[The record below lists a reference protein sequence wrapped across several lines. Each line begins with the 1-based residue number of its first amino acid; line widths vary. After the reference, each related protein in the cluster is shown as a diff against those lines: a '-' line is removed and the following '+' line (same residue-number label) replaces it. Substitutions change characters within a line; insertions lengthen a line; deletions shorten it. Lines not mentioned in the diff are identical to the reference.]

1 MKRLLLIPD
10 GMADWKNPKTGKTP
24 LEEADTPN
32 MDFLAKEGAC
42 GIART
47 IPDGYEP
54 GSDVANLTILGID
67 VRKYYTGRGPIE
79 ALAKGI
85 KTKIAFRCNL
95 VYVENG
101 VMVDYSG
108 NRIDD
113 REAEIAVNALNSA
126 LKEKIKDFK
135 LYCGRSYRHIL
146 AVDRDIDGDIG
157 GGVGG
162 NKLTETNKTNLT
174 ETKTFAPHDIIG
186 KRIENYLPKGKLAS
200 ELREFIRISE
210 KVLPE
215 VTDKANMAWP
225 WSGGKIP
232 NFPSFSKLRGVR
244 GTMISEVDLLQGIG
258 RGLKMNVVE
267 VEGVTGYVNTNYK
280 GLAKAALRA
289 LKEDSFVVLHLEGI
303 DEVSHEGNYELK
315 VEAIE
320 LYDEKIVGYIID
332 RLDLSEIAIM
342 LLPDHPTPVEKR
354 THVSEPVPFLVYGG
368 KRDDVRTFTEKSCRK
383 GMFGEISGLKLMD
396 ILFSS

>member
-126 LKEKIKDFK
+126 LKEKMKDFK
-135 LYCGRSYRHIL
+135 LYRGRSYRHIL
-146 AVDRDIDGDIG
+146 AIDRDIDRDIG
-157 GGVGG
+157 GDVGG
-162 NKLTETNKTNLT
+162 NNLTETNKTNLT

-225 WSGGKIP
+225 WSGGKMP

-267 VEGVTGYVNTNYK
+267 VEGVTGYINTNYK

-289 LKEDSFVVLHLEGI
+289 FKEDSFVVLHLEGI

-332 RLDLSEIAIM
+332 RLDLNEIAIM

>member
-126 LKEKIKDFK
+126 LKEKMKDFK

-146 AVDRDIDGDIG
+146 AVDRDIGGD
-157 GGVGG
+157 VGG

-232 NFPSFSKLRGVR
+232 NFPSFSELRGVR

-368 KRDDVRTFTEKSCRK
+368 KRDGVRTFTEKSCRK

>member
-126 LKEKIKDFK
+126 LKEKMKDFK
-135 LYCGRSYRHIL
+135 LYRGRSYRHIL
-146 AVDRDIDGDIG
+146 AIDRDIDRDIG
-157 GGVGG
+157 GDVGG
-162 NKLTETNKTNLT
+162 NNLTETNKTNLT

-225 WSGGKIP
+225 WSGGKMP

-267 VEGVTGYVNTNYK
+267 VEGVTGYINTNYK

-289 LKEDSFVVLHLEGI
+289 FKEDSFVVLHLEGI

-368 KRDDVRTFTEKSCRK
+368 KRDDVRMFTEKSCRK
-383 GMFGEISGLKLMD
+383 GMFGEISGLKLID